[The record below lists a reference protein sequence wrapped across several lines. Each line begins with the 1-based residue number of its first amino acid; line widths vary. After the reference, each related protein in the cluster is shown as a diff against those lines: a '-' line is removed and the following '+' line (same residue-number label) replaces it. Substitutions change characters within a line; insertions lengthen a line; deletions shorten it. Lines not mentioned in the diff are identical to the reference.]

1 MLAATDHPAAPW
13 HVVAA
18 ESKPYARVKVLDV
31 VIETIEQALRALGRE
46 PVEADAAL

>member
-18 ESKPYARVKVLDV
+18 ESKQYARVTVFEI
-31 VIETIEQALRALGRE
+31 VISSIEDALRALGRD
-46 PVEADAAL
+46 PRNTEASL